1 MKHHTTWRSRC
12 CFFHLQMRRKE
23 ENNRN
28 QLDKCSFEN
37 TVTKTGTCVYV
48 CFYTCSFFAVGYSVQ
63 FCKTLKKLQ
72 IFQAFDA
79 ELRDELHNAT
89 GKSSDFMGDTSMKTV
104 TLNSVNHLGIK
115 TRHTKMSEHIQR
127 KKEEG
132 EKAAEKQ
139 CIHDACPVKCSGAT
153 ARTFSKWKVRA
164 AGEEKKKNSYL
175 WPADFNPFTVS
186 VLAVWIFCQTQWQ
199 FSCGL
204 WYHLKFLPDFQKDA
218 DFYFSDLSLSPR
230 NLAVSWQRPGQIHFL
245 SLAQAG
251 FKLGKQKSCFWPT
264 YCAPQHHSGPMTP
277 LFSIISLVVI
287 LFGVAYFLWKVGGGG
302 GGGIIQICPKK
313 IVTPILNFLLLLLPF
328 WGWGVGGTLLSYFF
342 FFGGGGWRGAYYHH
356 LASHRVTGSWQPT
369 PPSPPPQKKKHVK
382 IETGGIHPCC
392 ITTAYQKSMSASR
405 KQIFFPAYEKYT
417 NNCEKNNTHTH
428 TNNK

>member
-1 MKHHTTWRSRC
+1 
-12 CFFHLQMRRKE
+12 MRRKE

-72 IFQAFDA
+72 IFQAFDT

-164 AGEEKKKNSYL
+164 AGEEKKKTRTFDLLILTLS
-175 WPADFNPFTVS
+175 
-186 VLAVWIFCQTQWQ
+186 Q
-199 FSCGL
+199 FQC
-204 WYHLKFLPDFQKDA
+204 
-218 DFYFSDLSLSPR
+218 
-230 NLAVSWQRPGQIHFL
+230 
-245 SLAQAG
+245 
-251 FKLGKQKSCFWPT
+251 
-264 YCAPQHHSGPMTP
+264 
-277 LFSIISLVVI
+277 
-287 LFGVAYFLWKVGGGG
+287 
-302 GGGIIQICPKK
+302 
-313 IVTPILNFLLLLLPF
+313 
-328 WGWGVGGTLLSYFF
+328 LLSEYF
-342 FFGGGGWRGAYYHH
+342 
-356 LASHRVTGSWQPT
+356 V
-369 PPSPPPQKKKHVK
+369 KHNDSFLVDY
-382 IETGGIHPCC
+382 GI
-392 ITTAYQKSMSASR
+392 T
-405 KQIFFPAYEKYT
+405 
-417 NNCEKNNTHTH
+417 
-428 TNNK
+428 